1 MKSLA
6 LVPLFLLGLSAPV
19 LADDEGFVPL
29 FNGKD
34 LSGWHPV
41 NVAADTFCVRDGML
55 VTTGI
60 PIGVMASARMYENF
74 IIELD
79 WQHMTEGGNSGLY
92 IWGEPMPA
100 PGVPFSKGIEVQI
113 LDLGYERQHPDGANK
128 WFTSQGD
135 IFPIWG
141 ATMTPTG
148 RIAGKRSFPTENR
161 TKPSPEWNHYRVECN
176 KGEIRLSIN
185 GKETTVGKDCVPRK
199 GFICLESE
207 GAECHFKN
215 IRIKELPSSNT
226 PPEQTAN
233 DYAGFHQLFDGKG
246 LAGWK
251 VTDEVKPFWSAE
263 GAKFIGKADPE
274 GLHKDLWTEKEY
286 GDFELIADWR
296 LPNKPQKKALNVILP
311 DGTDA
316 LNADG
321 GKKTE
326 EVMDAGDSGIHL
338 RGNDKAHINI
348 TCKSIGSG
356 EVYGFRVNKKL
367 DQAIRAA
374 CVPKTKADLK
384 PGQWNR
390 FHITMKGDRLTVKLN
405 GVLVIDNAQLPG
417 IAASGPIGL
426 QHHGEGIEFANIFI
440 KQL

>member
-1 MKSLA
+1 MRLLSL
-6 LVPLFLLGLSAPV
+6 LLLATT
-19 LADDEGFVPL
+19 LAKADDDGFVPL

-41 NVAADTFCVRDGML
+41 NVAADTFTVRDGML

-60 PIGVMASARMYENF
+60 PIGVMASQRMYENF

-92 IWGEPMPA
+92 IWGEAMPA

-113 LDLGYERQHPDGANK
+113 LDLGYEKQHPDGANK

-226 PPEQTAN
+226 PPEQTAD
-233 DYAGFHQLFDGKG
+233 DYRGFRQLFDGKG

-251 VTDEVKPFWSAE
+251 VTDEIKPFWSAE
-263 GAKFIGKADPE
+263 GAHFIAKADPAAR
-274 GLHKDLWTEKEY
+274 HKDLWTEKDY

-296 LPNKPQKKALNVILP
+296 LPNKQKTSNSSA
-311 DGTDA
+311 
-316 LNADG
+316 
-321 GKKTE
+321 
-326 EVMDAGDSGIHL
+326 SGIQL
-338 RGNDKAHINI
+338 RGDAKAIVPIN
-348 TCKSIGSG
+348 S
-356 EVYGFRVNKKL
+356 
-367 DQAIRAA
+367 AA
-374 CVPKTKADLK
+374 TKAEPK
-384 PGQWNR
+384 PGKWNR
-390 FHITMKGDRLTVKLN
+390 FHITLKGDRLTVKLN
-405 GVLVIDNAQLPG
+405 GEVITDNAQLTG
-417 IAASGPIGL
+417 IAAKGPIGL
-426 QHHGEGIEFANIFI
+426 LHPGEGMEFANLFI
-440 KQL
+440 REL